1 MALYAFEYR
10 YDEDLLAL
18 VNDIRPAHRTFMRE
32 LEAKGV
38 LIASGFLR
46 DATFNGAL
54 AILRA
59 DSAADARKMLSDDP
73 FAINGL
79 IHSIIVREWQPTIG
93 AYAEEFDT
101 DFPHS

>member
-10 YDEDLLAL
+10 YKEDLLTL
-18 VNDIRPAHRTFMRE
+18 VSDIRPAHRVFMRE
-32 LEAKGV
+32 LEAQGV

-59 DSAADARKMLSDDP
+59 DSAADARRLLSNDP
-73 FAINGL
+73 FALSDL
-79 IHSIIVREWQPTIG
+79 IHSIVVREWQPTIG
-93 AYAEEFDT
+93 AFAEDFDT